1 MKTALLAL
9 LSLIS
14 SHLFSQTEQSTKVEV
29 YLFLPAHIKN
39 SFATTDKLN
48 VYLQTFPDDTSKF
61 KKKIIAK
68 KIRDNVYE
76 FDLPKT
82 KYWFV
87 GYNIGKFSCMMV
99 CVDARNDD
107 EIAFDVMLENKI
119 TDFTKVQFLPPCPRR
134 DESDEDE

>member
-61 KKKIIAK
+61 KKKDHREK
-68 KIRDNVYE
+68 NQ
-76 FDLPKT
+76 
-82 KYWFV
+82 
-87 GYNIGKFSCMMV
+87 G
-99 CVDARNDD
+99 
-107 EIAFDVMLENKI
+107 
-119 TDFTKVQFLPPCPRR
+119 
-134 DESDEDE
+134 